1 MDKSEKII
9 LKESLDEKELSET
22 KNYKKIKYSIAII
35 TSTLIIAVI
44 TLLIGHFKFEMV
56 EQGTKPV
63 VRNLGFNIS
72 ASKTYNLGSFNV
84 TGQIISIKYVV
95 IITDTQCQNK
105 IVITSGSGSFEFGNT
120 GMSSPGKGSKSYFTQ
135 IFKYS
140 FPAAP
145 DIETFGFAVGSLSW
159 EVSLEPN
166 NKYNIGLSGMIG
178 LYAKQRIFSEYTV
191 KYCNGYGILAEAK
204 GKLIASSES
213 IVKDSDFSLRMGN
226 LKITYFPPYSIF
238 TTTLFEG
245 WRYIE

>member
-1 MDKSEKII
+1 MNKN
-9 LKESLDEKELSET
+9 ELLET
-22 KNYKKIKYSIAII
+22 KNNKKIKYSSAII
-35 TSTLIIAVI
+35 ASTLIIAAVI
-44 TLLIGHFKFEMV
+44 TLSISNFKAEAIEEKTNPMA
-56 EQGTKPV
+56 
-63 VRNLGFNIS
+63 RNLLADIS
-72 ASKTYNLGSFNV
+72 TTKTYNLGSFKV
-84 TGQIISIKYVV
+84 RDQTVSIKY
-95 IITDTQCQNK
+95 IINIANNNFVNK
-105 IVITSGSGSFEFGNT
+105 IVISSPLGSFEFGNT